1 MTSHAFDF
9 YGAYVRISEGQKYKY
24 AEGRLIQYYK
34 ALVDEVMTQNE
45 RLKDEVDLMININKK
60 YEFNEEEVK
69 QAMKKEKDKRDQL

>member
-9 YGAYVRISEGQKYKY
+9 YGTYVRISEGQKYKF

-34 ALVDEVMTQNE
+34 ALVDEVMETNE
-45 RLKDEVDLMININKK
+45 NLKNEIDIMINTNKK

-69 QAMKKEKDKRDQL
+69 KAMEVERRKRT